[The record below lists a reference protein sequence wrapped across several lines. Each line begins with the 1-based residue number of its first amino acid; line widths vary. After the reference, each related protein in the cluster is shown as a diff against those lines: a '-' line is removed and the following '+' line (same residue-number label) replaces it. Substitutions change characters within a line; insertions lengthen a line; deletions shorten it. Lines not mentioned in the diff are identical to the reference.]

1 MNFLSTHAR
10 ERCGKTSANFFCF
23 FFTIFTVKIHQS
35 YQRNNNNKKK
45 IRQNLLLSLD
55 FGGLSP
61 AITALFPCFLE
72 K

>member
-1 MNFLSTHAR
+1 MLGKDAAKLLQISFVFFLLSSLSR
-10 ERCGKTSANFFCF
+10 FIKVIKE
-23 FFTIFTVKIHQS
+23 IIIII
-35 YQRNNNNKKK
+35 KK

>member
-1 MNFLSTHAR
+1 ML
-10 ERCGKTSANFFCF
+10 GKDAAKLLQISFVF

-61 AITALFPCFLE
+61 AITALSPCFLE

>member
-1 MNFLSTHAR
+1 ML
-10 ERCGKTSANFFCF
+10 GKE
-23 FFTIFTVKIHQS
+23 IIII
-35 YQRNNNNKKK
+35 KKK

>member
-1 MNFLSTHAR
+1 MLGKDAAKLLQISFVFFLLSSLSR
-10 ERCGKTSANFFCF
+10 FIKVIKE
-23 FFTIFTVKIHQS
+23 IIIV
-35 YQRNNNNKKK
+35 KKK

>member
-1 MNFLSTHAR
+1 MLGKDAAKLLQISFVFFLLSSLSR
-10 ERCGKTSANFFCF
+10 FIKVIKE
-23 FFTIFTVKIHQS
+23 IIII
-35 YQRNNNNKKK
+35 KKK

>member
-1 MNFLSTHAR
+1 MLGKDAAKLLQISFVFFLLSSLSR
-10 ERCGKTSANFFCF
+10 FIKVIKE
-23 FFTIFTVKIHQS
+23 IIIV
-35 YQRNNNNKKK
+35 KKK

-61 AITALFPCFLE
+61 AITALSPCFLE